1 VRDALTIHQLRDV
14 DQRARSQLVPHAAD
28 DGSLLGHDDELAW
41 MDDAASR
48 VPLAAI
54 AERT

>member
-1 VRDALTIHQLRDV
+1 VRDALAIHQLRDV